1 MGVTAQPLRKRRSR
15 PAAIFPN
22 VAFQRFRLPLGR
34 VRHEAGCNAEEPFSE
49 DTRAASPGP
58 WRTKVPSDEV
68 FRAIL
73 FYFVT
78 SRPG

>member
-34 VRHEAGCNAEEPFSE
+34 VRHEAGCNAEEPFSD
-49 DTRAASPGP
+49 DTRAASLDKGGSSSLPGSITQ
-58 WRTKVPSDEV
+58 R
-68 FRAIL
+68 L
-73 FYFVT
+73 Q
-78 SRPG
+78 